1 MKKTIY
7 LLTLL
12 LFAPL
17 FSEAQDIKTLDRIS
31 EQYAQKT
38 FPLLRSFLRLPNDA
52 NKPLAYEANML
63 WSEEVFQDRGKH
75 ARAAI
80 GCSSLPLGASVEV
93 EAIFEIKLEV
103 NKSKALGKM
112 SLENLYIYRGYL
124 LDALEVTIPK
134 LIDEV
139 DSYIDNIEDIEEII

>member
-1 MKKTIY
+1 MYVLKQI
-7 LLTLL
+7 
-12 LFAPL
+12 
-17 FSEAQDIKTLDRIS
+17 I
-31 EQYAQKT
+31 
-38 FPLLRSFLRLPNDA
+38 
-52 NKPLAYEANML
+52 
-63 WSEEVFQDRGKH
+63 
-75 ARAAI
+75 
-80 GCSSLPLGASVEV
+80 
-93 EAIFEIKLEV
+93 EV